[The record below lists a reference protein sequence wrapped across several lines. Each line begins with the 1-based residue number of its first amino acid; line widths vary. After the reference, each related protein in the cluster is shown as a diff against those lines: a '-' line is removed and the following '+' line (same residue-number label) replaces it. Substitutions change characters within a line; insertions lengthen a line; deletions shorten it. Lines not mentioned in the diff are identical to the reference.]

1 MSITLFG
8 TCRIN
13 SVNNHNDLNNLINY
27 THSTKEV
34 IQYIKFLKGELI
46 IPVPYN
52 KLCFRTAI
60 CENKY
65 INYNHVYN
73 KMFIDTD
80 IFVIE
85 ICSNKKYIHNGFYLH
100 HMCVDKRFSDF
111 FKKNTPHEI
120 LNNFTI
126 EKQSDEELEND
137 ILEIQKML
145 YPKKIIIVSHYNSK
159 QNGEY
164 IHSRNNLIIL
174 LDIICKKYNIPF
186 INPTNVLSNFTQ
198 EQVMTNDLGHYTDI
212 GICEFTKY
220 LNNYLKSAF

>member
-8 TCRIN
+8 SCRLN
-13 SVNNHNDLNNLINY
+13 QVNNHNDLNNLINY

-60 CENKY
+60 CKNTY
-65 INYNHVYN
+65 INYNDVYN

-85 ICSNKKYIHNGFYLH
+85 ICSNKKFIHNDFYLH
-100 HMCVDKRFSDF
+100 HLCVDKRYSIY
-111 FKKNTPHEI
+111 NIAPHEI

-126 EKQSDEELEND
+126 EKQSDEEIEND

-164 IHSRNNLIIL
+164 IHSRNHLIIL

-198 EQVMTNDLGHYTDI
+198 EHVMSNDLGHYNDI

-220 LNNYLKSAF
+220 LNNYLKTAF

>member
-8 TCRIN
+8 TCRLN
-13 SVNNHNDLNNLINY
+13 HVNNHNNLNNLINY

-34 IQYIKFLKGELI
+34 IQYIKFLNGELI

-73 KMFIDTD
+73 KLFIDTD
-80 IFVIE
+80 IFIIE
-85 ICSNKKYIHNGFYLH
+85 ICSNKNYIHNDFYLH
-100 HMCVDKRFSDF
+100 HLCVDKRFSDF
-111 FKKNTPHEI
+111 NKITPCEI
-120 LNNFTI
+120 LDNFII
-126 EKQSDEELEND
+126 EKQSDKEIEND

-145 YPKKIIIVSHYNSK
+145 YPKKIIFVSHYNSK

-164 IHSRNNLIIL
+164 INARNHLINL
-174 LDIICKKYNIPF
+174 LDNICKKNNIPF
-186 INPTNVLSNFTQ
+186 VNPTNVLSNFTQ
-198 EQVMTNDLGHYTDI
+198 EQVMSNDLGHYNDL
-212 GICEFTKY
+212 GFSEFTKY

>member
-8 TCRIN
+8 TCRLN
-13 SVNNHNDLNNLINY
+13 QVNNHNDLNNLINY

-52 KLCFRTAI
+52 KFCFRTAI

-65 INYNHVYN
+65 INHNDVYN

-100 HMCVDKRFSDF
+100 HLCVDKRFSDYN
-111 FKKNTPHEI
+111 KNTPHEI

-126 EKQSDEELEND
+126 EKQSDDEIENE

-174 LDIICKKYNIPF
+174 LDIICKKYNIAF

-198 EQVMTNDLGHYTDI
+198 EQVISNDLGHYNDI